1 MMSDPRTFGQA
12 VREARLAKG
21 MSMGQLA
28 TSVERSTASVRR
40 WERDEGVPAKG
51 IINELTAV
59 LDLSEDD
66 VALIE
71 MEPVHPA
78 PPPPAPAPATPTPA
92 TPTPATPTPA
102 TPTPATP
109 TPAMPRGPT
118 SAPSTPAPS
127 TPSPPSAAS
136 QATQAAGS
144 RVAGGVA
151 VSEPAPT
158 GIKSWLAEL
167 YNPANPWL
175 GYLRAALTV
184 VVLIVLAWILV
195 WALAGLFGTVG
206 EIWDGMWA
214 EEA

>member
-51 IINELTAV
+51 VINELAAV

-66 VALIE
+66 VGLAAK
-71 MEPVHPA
+71 EPELA
-78 PPPPAPAPATPTPA
+78 DPPPPTPSHATPAPATPAPA
-92 TPTPATPTPA
+92 SLAPVT
-102 TPTPATP
+102 
-109 TPAMPRGPT
+109 PRGPT
-118 SAPSTPAPS
+118 PALSTPAP
-127 TPSPPSAAS
+127 PSGAS

-144 RVAGGVA
+144 RVAGVVA
-151 VSEPAPT
+151 ISEPAPT
-158 GIKSWLAEL
+158 GIRSWLAEL

-195 WALAGLFGTVG
+195 WALAGLFGAVG

>member
-1 MMSDPRTFGQA
+1 MSDPRTFGQA

-21 MSMGQLA
+21 MSRGQLA

-40 WERDEGVPAKG
+40 WERDEGVPAMG
-51 IINELTAV
+51 VVNELAAV

-66 VALIE
+66 VGLIAK
-71 MEPVHPA
+71 EPELA
-78 PPPPAPAPATPTPA
+78 DPPPPPQRPATPPPPRPSRATPAPATPAPA
-92 TPTPATPTPA
+92 T
-102 TPTPATP
+102 
-109 TPAMPRGPT
+109 PRGPT
-118 SAPSTPAPS
+118 PAPSTPAP
-127 TPSPPSAAS
+127 PSGAS
-136 QATQAAGS
+136 EATQAAGS
-144 RVAGGVA
+144 RVAGVVA

-158 GIKSWLAEL
+158 GIRSWLAEL

-195 WALAGLFGTVG
+195 WALAGLFGAVG

-214 EEA
+214 EEALPS

>member
-1 MMSDPRTFGQA
+1 MSDPRTFGQA

-51 IINELTAV
+51 IVNELAAV

-66 VALIE
+66 VALIA
-71 MEPVHPA
+71 ME
-78 PPPPAPAPATPTPA
+78 PAPATPAPA
-92 TPTPATPTPA
+92 TPAPATPAPA
-102 TPTPATP
+102 TPAPAT
-109 TPAMPRGPT
+109 PRGPT

-127 TPSPPSAAS
+127 TPAPPSGAS

-144 RVAGGVA
+144 RVAGVVA

-158 GIKSWLAEL
+158 GIKSWFAEL

-195 WALAGLFGTVG
+195 WALAGLFGAVG

>member
-51 IINELTAV
+51 VVNELAAV

-66 VALIE
+66 VGLIAE
-71 MEPVHPA
+71 EPDRA
-78 PPPPAPAPATPTPA
+78 DPPPPPQRPATPPPPTPSHATPAPATPAPA
-92 TPTPATPTPA
+92 SLAPVT
-102 TPTPATP
+102 
-109 TPAMPRGPT
+109 PRGPT
-118 SAPSTPAPS
+118 PALSTPAP
-127 TPSPPSAAS
+127 PSGAS

-144 RVAGGVA
+144 RVAGVVA

-158 GIKSWLAEL
+158 GIRSWLAEL

-195 WALAGLFGTVG
+195 WALAGLFGAVG